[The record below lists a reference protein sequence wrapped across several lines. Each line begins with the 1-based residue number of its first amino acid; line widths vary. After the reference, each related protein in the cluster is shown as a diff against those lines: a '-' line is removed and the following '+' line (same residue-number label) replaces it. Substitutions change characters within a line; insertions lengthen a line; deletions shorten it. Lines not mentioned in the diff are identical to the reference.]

1 MTADA
6 AMIDQ
11 RKGMG
16 FGLVGIGAV
25 TEDSASQSPGYHS
38 MSAM

>member
-16 FGLVGIGAV
+16 FGLVGIAV